1 MIRNESKR
9 YKPGNA
15 DGETT
20 GGGGRGGEG
29 AEKRL
34 AQRTS
39 AWALA
44 G

>member
-20 GGGGRGGEG
+20 GGGEGGEG